1 MMTIVTHVTLKRGTE
16 PQWDTIMRERL
27 TAARAQ
33 AGWVG
38 GQLLMPLDALDQRV
52 IVGTWRTRAAWEA
65 WHTDPAFTE
74 TRKQLDQLEAAPSRH
89 SWHEVIEDVR
99 TLEGAR
105 EAAA

>member
-1 MMTIVTHVTLKRGTE
+1 MMTIVTHVALKKGAE

-33 AGWVG
+33 PGWIG
-38 GQLLMPLDALDQRV
+38 GQILMPLEALDQRV
-52 IVGTWRTRAAWEA
+52 IIGTWRTRAAWEA

-74 TRKQLDQLEAAPSRH
+74 TRKQLDQLEAEPGRH
-89 SWHEVIEDVR
+89 AWHEVIEDVR
-99 TLEGAR
+99 PADATR